1 MPQQPPIDRS
11 AGRWWGQTA
20 CVIASGPSL
29 NQADCDAVAS
39 TDWRVIA
46 VNDTW
51 RLARA
56 ADVIYACDDAWWKV
70 HFSQVEKEF
79 AGELWTQD
87 IYAAERFSL
96 NRVGSKNEPG
106 LGVNG
111 VIHQGGNGG
120 YQAINLAWQWGA
132 TRILLLGF
140 DCKPGVNNKAHW
152 FGQHEGPLSKI
163 QNYELWRTHFPKLA
177 ADLADAGTE
186 VFNLT
191 RDTALTCFPKMT
203 LEEAIAKFRN

>member
-1 MPQQPPIDRS
+1 LPDTPIIDRT

-29 NQADCDAVAS
+29 SKADCDAVAGS
-39 TDWRVIA
+39 GWRTIA
-46 VNDTW
+46 INDSW
-51 RLARA
+51 RRA
-56 ADVIYACDDAWWKV
+56 PFADVIYACDAAWWKV
-70 HFSQVEKEF
+70 HFTQVEKQF
-79 AGELWTQD
+79 AGERWTQD
-87 IYAAERFSL
+87 IEAARRFEL
-96 NRVGSKNEPG
+96 NRVGSKNAPG
-106 LGVNG
+106 LGKDG

-132 TRILLLGF
+132 KRILLLGL
-140 DCKPGVNNKAHW
+140 DCKPGADKKAHW

-163 QNYELWRTHFPKLA
+163 QNYSLWQTNFPRLA
-177 ADLADAGTE
+177 VDLANDGTE